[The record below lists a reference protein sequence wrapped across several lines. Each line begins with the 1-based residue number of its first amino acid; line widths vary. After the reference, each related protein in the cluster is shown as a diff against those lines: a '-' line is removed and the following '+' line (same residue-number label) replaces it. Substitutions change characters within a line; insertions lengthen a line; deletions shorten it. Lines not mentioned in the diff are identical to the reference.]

1 MALLLAVITP
11 AGRTRPIAL
20 APSFGLSNVKDFSLT
35 WTLPDLKDVMA
46 SAKLVAMNYNPAYM
60 REVFE
65 RD

>member
-1 MALLLAVITP
+1 
-11 AGRTRPIAL
+11 
-20 APSFGLSNVKDFSLT
+20 
-35 WTLPDLKDVMA
+35 VMA

>member
-1 MALLLAVITP
+1 VI
-11 AGRTRPIAL
+11 
-20 APSFGLSNVKDFSLT
+20 
-35 WTLPDLKDVMA
+35 A